1 KERKE
6 KPSSKEIQDEDIFI
20 SAKQRYEKAHKIIPI
35 STRIHAKDV
44 VLIYKKMP
52 FPLENLDIVAQDDRV
67 KIDGNYK

>member
-1 KERKE
+1 MSIDDFLDSKMPAIAELFSKERKE

-44 VLIYKKMP
+44 VLIYKKCL
-52 FPLENLDIVAQDDRV
+52 FL
-67 KIDGNYK
+67 